1 MAETWVG
8 LTSSIADKE
17 AALAP
22 LGWSYETLKGY
33 ADFLAPS
40 AQASSISE
48 AAGVLDG
55 HGVPV
60 EARAIIISGGKK
72 GTHAQPP
79 HARAAAARGA
89 SKTPRSETSPKNT
102 RGSAP
107 RRAHP
112 DKCPGATAQFIR
124 TKMIDQNDS
133 KV

>member
-22 LGWSYETLKGY
+22 LGWSYESLKGF

-55 HGVPV
+55 HGIPV
-60 EARAIIISGGKK
+60 EARATIINGSGK
-72 GTHAQPP
+72 GMRAQPP
-79 HARAAAARGA
+79 HARAAAIRG
-89 SKTPRSETSPKNT
+89 
-102 RGSAP
+102 G
-107 RRAHP
+107 
-112 DKCPGATAQFIR
+112 
-124 TKMIDQNDS
+124 
-133 KV
+133 